1 MYLYSGNIIQPIN
14 STKMKYLFKLL
25 ALIIGIGVIAPSAIQ
40 AQKRKVKERSERKQP
55 GWVNGLEKGYVI
67 VVASATGLED
77 AQQKCLTKVKEQ
89 IISSVAENIQSSTE
103 YFRSEQVKNN
113 QSDFAESF
121 QTATKTR
128 AADIPFIKGISLTKV
143 DAYYWEYVQEGD
155 RMIYYY
161 HMKYPFSEAQL
172 KMLIMEYEK
181 ADRALTEQLEGLL
194 NKIDQMESLEEM
206 SQTVKELQALAEG
219 FIDVDPRRDKANVG
233 IAKLKD
239 MMKNVS
245 VETINN
251 TLGEVRMSLRI
262 GEKAV
267 TTSRKP
273 KIRSNC
279 AKITDV
285 RNKGNEWVV
294 TYSYDECYE
303 DPENSIVAEFLTAY
317 GKASSTFYFNI
328 NADKIDIFVNDDI
341 NLTGGSDNGET
352 MEGVNCHISMT
363 SKYATAF
370 IIEKV
375 ILNFGNEA
383 PVIIDNI
390 NKEFTGE
397 GKHDLDFMIEQSLA
411 KDVYTAKKYGMIKGS
426 IQYKSVKTGEKSIY
440 KMYNQDVTTSW

>member
-1 MYLYSGNIIQPIN
+1 
-14 STKMKYLFKLL
+14 MKYLVKLL
-25 ALIIGIGVIAPSAIQ
+25 ALVIGLGLFIPNNVH
-40 AQKRKVKERSERKQP
+40 AQKRKVKESSERKQP
-55 GWVNGLEKGYVI
+55 GWVNGLEKGYII
-67 VVASATGLED
+67 VVASADGLED

-143 DAYYWEYVQEGD
+143 DSYYWEKVQEGD
-155 RMIYYY
+155 RMTYYY

-181 ADRALTEQLEGLL
+181 MDRALTEQLEGLL
-194 NKIDQMESLEEM
+194 GKIDVMESVEEM
-206 SQTVKELQALAEG
+206 SSTIKELQALADG

-239 MMKNVS
+239 MLKNVS

-251 TLGEVRMSLRI
+251 TLGEVRMALRI
-262 GEKAV
+262 GERTV

-273 KIRSNC
+273 KVRSNC

-285 RNKGNEWVV
+285 RNKGKEWIV

-303 DPENSIVAEFLTAY
+303 DPENNISAEFLTAY

-328 NADKIDIFVNDDI
+328 NADKIDIFVNNDI
-341 NLTGGSDNGET
+341 NITGGNDNGTEV
-352 MEGVNCHISMT
+352 ENANCHISIT
-363 SKYATAF
+363 SKYDSPF

-383 PVIIDNI
+383 PVIIDNL
-390 NKEFTGE
+390 NKEYSGA
-397 GKHDLDFMIEQSLA
+397 GKHDLDFNISQALA
-411 KDVYTAKKYGMIKGS
+411 KNVYNGQKYSMIKGT

-440 KMYNQDVTTSW
+440 KMYNQDITTSW